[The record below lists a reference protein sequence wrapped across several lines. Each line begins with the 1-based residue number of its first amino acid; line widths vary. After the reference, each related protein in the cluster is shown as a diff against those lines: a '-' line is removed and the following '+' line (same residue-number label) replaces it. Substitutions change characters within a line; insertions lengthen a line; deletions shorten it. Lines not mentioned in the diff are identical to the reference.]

1 MKKHLFILV
10 CIALPMVMGCSL
22 STWGV
27 EYRVSG
33 SGKSFDVT
41 IKSDTG
47 KTSQFDDISSGWTY
61 NFSTEDPNHFLYIS
75 AQNQDSSGSVTT
87 EIYVYGDQKKVS
99 TSNGAYAIA
108 ICSMSVSE

>member
-1 MKKHLFILV
+1 MKEYLFILV
-10 CIALPMVMGCSL
+10 SITLVMIMGCSL

-33 SGKSFDVT
+33 SGKRFDVS
-41 IKSDTG
+41 INNETG
-47 KTSQFDDISSGWTY
+47 ETSKFDDISSGWTY
-61 NFSTEDPNHFLYIS
+61 NFSTDDPNHFLYIS
-75 AQNQDSSGSVTT
+75 AQNQDSSGSVIT

-108 ICSMSVSE
+108 NCSMSVSE